1 MSVTY
6 TFRALGPTVA
16 LSVGSTSSP
25 VVGVS
30 LFPGSS
36 ESCNYAALLNSG
48 TTAVFVSIVG
58 NGQSAPAAVVPGA
71 GTPTNVIPLPPLMVH
86 PEVWAVGA
94 APFSVAAIGAAAGPT
109 TIFITPVQA
118 G

>member
-25 VVGVS
+25 VVGVN
-30 LFPGSS
+30 LFAGSS
-36 ESCNYAALLNSG
+36 ESCNYVALLNSG
-48 TTAVFVSIVG
+48 TTAVFVSIAG
-58 NGQSAPAAVVPGA
+58 NGQPAPAAVVPLAGA
-71 GTPTNVIPLPPLMVH
+71 PANVIALPPLMIE
-86 PEVWAVGA
+86 PLVWAAGA
-94 APFSVAAIGAAAGPT
+94 APFSVAAIGAAAGPN